1 MICLCRHS
9 PNKHSYEPRL
19 PVRLLKRSFILI
31 GIPALLS
38 TVALT
43 SCEDDPI
50 LAPQSGGS
58 KTNGSYGNIAVA
70 PPVDTVSAPDRAA
83 DNLPTNPE
91 VF

>member
-19 PVRLLKRSFILI
+19 PVRPLNRTLILI
-31 GIPALLS
+31 GIPAFLS
-38 TVALT
+38 TIALT

-70 PPVDTVSAPDRAA
+70 PPIDTAAAPDAA
-83 DNLPTNPE
+83 AESLPTNPE